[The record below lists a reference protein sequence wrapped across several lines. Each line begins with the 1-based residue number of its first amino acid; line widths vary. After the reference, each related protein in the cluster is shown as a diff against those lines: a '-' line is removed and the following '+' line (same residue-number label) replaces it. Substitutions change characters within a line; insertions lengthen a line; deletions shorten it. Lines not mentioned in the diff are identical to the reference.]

1 MKETTKKIQGTSVLN
16 YPIYYIDTRGR
27 RYLPKI
33 RISLDDILEA
43 NKVLKQIKIDMSRIQ
58 LHKSI
63 QHVTTANGKLSDKTI
78 KLINKMAKKAYGNK

>member
-1 MKETTKKIQGTSVLN
+1 MPFLN
-16 YPIYYIDTRGR
+16 VRDMTNLNVKSTPND
-27 RYLPKI
+27 
-33 RISLDDILEA
+33 
-43 NKVLKQIKIDMSRIQ
+43 IDMSRIQ

>member
-1 MKETTKKIQGTSVLN
+1 MIKN
-16 YPIYYIDTRGR
+16 
-27 RYLPKI
+27 
-33 RISLDDILEA
+33 
-43 NKVLKQIKIDMSRIQ
+43 KIDMSRIQ